1 MAHEILIGIDL
12 GTTVLKVGAFEAN
25 NGRLLGQAASRLPVR
40 HLPEG
45 GRELTANAIDKA
57 FVRVVQELRRALGA
71 RWWRV
76 AGVGVAAQGGSSLVV
91 ERATGCPRTDMFLWN
106 DARAHGWVRK
116 LTGQVDKRFWSRFF
130 LFDMP
135 PTGLGRLAWLKERCP
150 ELFTDKFLHIGA
162 GEYLFHKLTRVWR
175 QDAGNAIQV
184 GSYNARKRKLD
195 AAALDLIGVPLSFVA
210 PLRKNHEIS
219 PLCRDGARLLGVS
232 EGLPV
237 AGPYIDQEA
246 CYMAAL
252 GAAPHPLQCSLGT
265 AWVGNFELP
274 ERFEGRSPSQML
286 LPAPTG
292 DGGLV
297 VQPLY
302 SGNTAWDWALA
313 AFVDPDIKR
322 SLAKAVAV
330 FKRRL
335 FPPHGLVGIP
345 WCTQQNPFSP
355 GAYGGG
361 IFVGVSTHTTTDD
374 LLRATAAGL
383 VFELCRV
390 FEDLKRLRV
399 IDAIVM
405 QGGASRGPYFRRLVA
420 SVFDPVPVLWQKD
433 YDVAAA
439 RGSVFA
445 LSPHARQGE
454 VNRVTIDKS
463 EAEAAKEAFGLYT
476 STFDRVLGH
485 IAETAPF
492 RCQKKAR

>member
-1 MAHEILIGIDL
+1 MPHEVLVGIDL
-12 GTTVLKVGAFEAN
+12 GTTVLKVGAFDAN
-25 NGRLLGQAASRLPVR
+25 NGRLLGQASSRLPVR

-45 GRELTANAIDKA
+45 GRELTASAIDKA
-57 FVRVVQELRRALGA
+57 FARIVHELRQALGT
-71 RWWRV
+71 RWRCV
-76 AGVGVAAQGGSSLVV
+76 VGVGVAAQGGSSLIV
-91 ERATGCPRTDMFLWN
+91 ERATGCPRTDMLLWN

-116 LTGQVDKRFWSRFF
+116 LAGQVDKRFWSRFF

-135 PTGLGRLAWLKERCP
+135 PTGLGRMAWLKERRP
-150 ELFTDKFLHIGA
+150 ELFKNKFIHIGA
-162 GEYLFHKLTRVWR
+162 GEYLYHRLTGVWR
-175 QDAGNAIQV
+175 QDAGNAIQI

-195 AAALDLIGVPLSFVA
+195 GAALDLINVPLSFVA
-210 PLRKNHEIS
+210 PLRKNHEVS
-219 PLCRDGARLLGVS
+219 PLCREGARLLNLS

-274 ERFEGRSPSQML
+274 GRFEGRSPSQML

-313 AFVDPDIKR
+313 AFVDPDIR
-322 SLAKAVAV
+322 KALTKATAV

-335 FPPHGLVGIP
+335 LPPHGLVGIP
-345 WCTQQNPFSP
+345 WCAQQNPFSP

-361 IFVGVSTHTTTDD
+361 LFLGVSTHTTTDD

-383 VFELCRV
+383 VFELGRV
-390 FEDLKRLRV
+390 FEDLKKLRV
-399 IDAIVM
+399 VDAIVM
-405 QGGASRGPYFRRLVA
+405 QGGASKGLYFRQLVA

-445 LSPHARQGE
+445 LSRHARKGE
-454 VNRVTIDKS
+454 VTKVVADPK
-463 EAEAAKEAFGLYT
+463 EADAAKEALGLYT
-476 STFDRVLGH
+476 SVFDNVLGH
-485 IAETAPF
+485 IAETGPF
-492 RCQKKAR
+492 RCRKKVR